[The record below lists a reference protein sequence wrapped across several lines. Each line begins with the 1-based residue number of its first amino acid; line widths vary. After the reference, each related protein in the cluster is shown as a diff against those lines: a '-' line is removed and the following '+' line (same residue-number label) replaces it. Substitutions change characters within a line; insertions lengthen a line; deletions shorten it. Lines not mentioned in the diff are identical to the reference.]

1 MRSRMDNKR
10 REKWQLKT
18 KKLAKL
24 FSNIKFEGRNSNCR
38 LCKQEEETTD
48 HLISGFA
55 QASM

>member
-1 MRSRMDNKR
+1 MDKER
-10 REKWQLKT
+10 RQEWQLKT

-24 FSNIKFEGRNSNCR
+24 FSNIKFERRKSKCR

-48 HLISGFA
+48 HLISGCA

>member
-1 MRSRMDNKR
+1 MRSRMDKER
-10 REKWQLKT
+10 RQEWQLKT

-24 FSNIKFEGRNSNCR
+24 FSNIKFERRKSKCR

-48 HLISGFA
+48 HLISGCA